1 MIEEKKF
8 LVRGELLQVLDSQIF
23 AFSDVLQ
30 GLGVG
35 TYQDQL
41 SKLREE
47 LSEAEE
53 DEHEI
58 VDVLVVAL
66 VAARFAGMGV
76 YEALRLASDKMDKNL
91 LRDWEVED
99 GVAHHID

>member
-1 MIEEKKF
+1 MIEEKK
-8 LVRGELLQVLDSQIF
+8 LLRVLDSQIF

-76 YEALRLASDKMDKNL
+76 YEALRLASDKMGKNL
-91 LRDWEVED
+91 LRDWVRMCEVFQP
-99 GVAHHID
+99 GMMHVWL